1 MQCMLG
7 EYAPCSHRF
16 RILGGAEN
24 VGDRPDRGSCSSQKR
39 GEGGGQE
46 EENEV
51 GDGLFV
57 PTEGCKTRA
66 RVFYMY
72 AWTKREREREANV

>member
-1 MQCMLG
+1 VGVAGAVVVEGVAEGAAEEGDEGQ
-7 EYAPCSHRF
+7 
-16 RILGGAEN
+16 GG
-24 VGDRPDRGSCSSQKR
+24 G